1 MKPSWFKRGSRIYEP
16 VHIVGFVIT
25 LLIILFLVPVYV
37 DVILNGYS
45 AGDDLYHMFVYTTC
59 TILMGANGI

>member
-1 MKPSWFKRGSRIYEP
+1 MKAIWFKSKSRMQEP

-25 LLIILFLVPVYV
+25 LLIILFLIPVYI

-59 TILMGANGI
+59 TTVMEVGRL